1 MWPAA
6 RMRPEETSARFSSE
20 LSTTLKPRDS
30 VQNSSSTEM
39 SGSDVANA
47 AVVPPHMAMA
57 GDELVRTRP
66 TIPASIARHV
76 GARVFVGACIREG
89 VGSRFRMELKELEVL
104 RTGDRGADAKALTTA
119 IFAEFERWIR
129 AHPEQWMWWN
139 TRWLKEGESAA
150 ADAPQPSA

>member
-1 MWPAA
+1 MRSGQRTA
-6 RMRPEETSARFSSE
+6 RRLIDLAR
-20 LSTTLKPRDS
+20 K
-30 VQNSSSTEM
+30 
-39 SGSDVANA
+39 GNA
-47 AVVPPHMAMA
+47 LGFVCDHYERR
-57 GDELVRTRP
+57 GDPIPFMGRHAKFT